1 MTTAAQVIQGVR
13 EWLKTAATL
22 TDDQVFP
29 ADAVGGREIPPF
41 LTVKIT
47 ASDIGVGEDED
58 VAALDG
64 DGNPTL
70 TARGCR
76 LASVSVQAFGG
87 TTALGWLAAARLSL
101 RLPAMQAQLNGDGIV
116 IVPVGAPRDLS
127 RLVDTAIES
136 RAVWDL
142 QVRYGVTSAA
152 EEQVAAETVQLT
164 TTFENDADPLT
175 AVTTI
180 DLTP

>member
-1 MTTAAQVIQGVR
+1 MTTAAGVLQGVR

-22 TDDQVFP
+22 TNAQVIVADDIGP
-29 ADAVGGREIPPF
+29 RPPLPY

-47 ASDIGVGEDED
+47 TIDIGVGEDED

-87 TTALGWLAAARLSL
+87 TTALGWLAAARLAL

-116 IVPVGAPRDLS
+116 IVPTGAPRDLS
-127 RLVDTAIES
+127 RLIDTAIEA